1 MLVNVTVKDKSG
13 NFVRNLKPEDFT
25 ILEDNKPQKVTSFD
39 IENVDAAASQD
50 VAQSKPLT
58 EEPAGEGKAD
68 VEPSAA
74 ANSSN
79 QFKDRRLIIL
89 FFDLSAMEPD
99 EMDRATT
106 SALRYVDTANGS
118 AGSGFHRFS
127 R

>member
-1 MLVNVTVKDKSG
+1 MFGPSQSANRNLALLVILAMLCFSVPAQPQGDYTFRVQSELVLVNVTVKDKSG

-68 VEPSAA
+68 VEPSAVCE
-74 ANSSN
+74 
-79 QFKDRRLIIL
+79 LI
-89 FFDLSAMEPD
+89 EP
-99 EMDRATT
+99 
-106 SALRYVDTANGS
+106 V
-118 AGSGFHRFS
+118 
-127 R
+127 